1 VTHDDIDATGAT
13 MPDMEGIVDYAK
25 SLVTV
30 EVGVFVM
37 ETEEGLRVSLRSKG
51 ADVSIIAREFGG
63 GGHRV
68 AAGFTLTQ
76 RDIHETID
84 IILKTIQNTGLSH
97 GKK

>member
-1 VTHDDIDATGAT
+1 
-13 MPDMEGIVDYAK
+13 
-25 SLVTV
+25 
-30 EVGVFVM
+30 M

-51 ADVSIIAREFGG
+51 ARCFDFAKQFGG

-84 IILKTIQNTGLSH
+84 IILKTIQNTGLLH